1 MKKASSTKHSTKD
14 SAARASKAAK
24 SGARA
29 APNAAAASE
38 IASLYR
44 LVIESRPGGGFAGC
58 AVEMPLVLGSGKTE
72 AACVAD
78 TRAALIASVE
88 ALLDAGMNTPAPAS
102 ESKRE
107 IQFNIR
113 LTIDEKMRIE
123 ERARIAGFRS
133 VSDYIRRS
141 ALRGTG

>member
-1 MKKASSTKHSTKD
+1 MKKASLTKQTTPKPMKSASQGTKPG
-14 SAARASKAAK
+14 AHAVAAAK
-24 SGARA
+24 
-29 APNAAAASE
+29 

-72 AACVAD
+72 AACIAD
-78 TRAALIASVE
+78 TRVALVASVE
-88 ALLDAGMNTPAPAS
+88 ALLDEGLDVPAPAS

-113 LTIDEKMRIE
+113 LTINEKMRIE
-123 ERARIAGFRS
+123 ERARLAGYRS
-133 VSDYIRRS
+133 VSDYIRRA

>member
-1 MKKASSTKHSTKD
+1 MKKASLTKQTTT
-14 SAARASKAAK
+14 RASKVAK
-24 SGARA
+24 PGAHA
-29 APNAAAASE
+29 GAAAE

-72 AACVAD
+72 AACIAD
-78 TRAALIASVE
+78 TRAALAASVE
-88 ALLDAGMNTPAPAS
+88 AMMDAGMDVPAPAS

-113 LTIDEKMRIE
+113 LTVDEKMRIE
-123 ERARIAGFRS
+123 ERARLAGFRS